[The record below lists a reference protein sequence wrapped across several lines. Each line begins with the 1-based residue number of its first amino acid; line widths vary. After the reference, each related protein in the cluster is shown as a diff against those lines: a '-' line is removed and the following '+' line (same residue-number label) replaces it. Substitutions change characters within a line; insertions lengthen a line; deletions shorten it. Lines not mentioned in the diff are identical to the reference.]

1 MLILTTSL
9 RSPLTSRADHR
20 TPSSVRAVSPFRLFA
35 LSILILLFP
44 IVLLAQGTISGY
56 ITDRET
62 GDSLAGVSI
71 RVEGTRLGAISNSRG
86 RFTIKNVPL
95 GQVEMKATLVG
106 YESETVR
113 TYLGKDGQVN
123 VVFTMLASSFQKDE
137 VVVSA
142 GRRVQAV
149 QDVPISVS
157 ALSQQDL
164 AQRGITQ
171 LDQALRY
178 VSGVSVVGDQVNIRG
193 SSGFAFGVGSRTMV
207 LLDGLPLLSGDNG
220 DIKFDVL
227 PVSDVQ
233 RIEIVKG
240 AGSALYGTGA
250 LGGVVSLFTSTPT
263 EQLTLHGRVYGGL
276 YTQSRHDEWRYRD
289 SPPSNWGA
297 DVKAAQKFGDVSI
310 NLSGGI
316 RSDESY
322 RDFDRQLRGFG
333 YGKVMWTPTELSKL
347 TLSTFYAQADAQNFI
362 YWKDLRNAT
371 RPPDVQNRDER
382 LWTAKLAAALEYN
395 VTLDN
400 RTSIVIRPGLFRT
413 RYENRIGDSTLD
425 SNQSTAYAYNVDAM
439 VTTSFSDRF
448 TLTGGLN
455 GKLNNVVSDVYGEQL
470 QSIISAFAQA
480 EVILPYSIIA
490 TLGVRVDREETQS
503 LPSQLEFSPKL
514 GLSWEATPSLHLR
527 ASVGRG
533 FRAATIAERY
543 ANIRYG
549 PFEVKPNPDI
559 RPEYSWS
566 AEIGARF
573 TPKNWILPIEFD
585 WALFDNELYDL
596 IEPTFDMSDPSI
608 PIYFR
613 NVTRARILG
622 TELTVRAM
630 LTKGLGV
637 ESGITAMLPQDL
649 ILDET
654 LKYRNNI
661 LWYTRGTYQ
670 VALGTW
676 HLEFQAE
683 YRFQNRV
690 ENIDDRLA
698 LFIPDADQRVPS
710 HVIDARVFLDLKPL
724 IGQPLRVGV
733 LGQNLLDYYY
743 AEMVA
748 NLSPTRSVLLQI
760 EYR

>member
-1 MLILTTSL
+1 MNNSL
-9 RSPLTSRADHR
+9 YDIALSPFRCFAFSL
-20 TPSSVRAVSPFRLFA
+20 FRLFA
-35 LSILILLFP
+35 LSLFLT
-44 IVLLAQGTISGY
+44 VLPLALYGQGSISGY
-56 ITDRET
+56 ITDRES
-62 GDSLAGVSI
+62 GDSLAGVSVRI
-71 RVEGTRLGAISNSRG
+71 EGTRLGAISNSRG

-95 GQVEMKATLVG
+95 GQIEMRASLIG
-106 YESETVR
+106 YNTETIR
-113 TYLGKDGQVN
+113 TYLGKDGQAN
-123 VVFTMLASSFQKDE
+123 VVFTMLSSGFLKDE
-137 VVVSA
+137 VIVSA

-149 QDVPISVS
+149 QDVPISVAS
-157 ALSQQDL
+157 LSQEDL

-193 SSGFAFGVGSRTMV
+193 ASGFAFGVGSRTMV

-227 PVSDVQ
+227 PVSDVE

-263 EQLTLHGRVYGGL
+263 ETLTLHGRVYGGL
-276 YTQSRHDEWRYRD
+276 YTQVRYPEWQYRD

-297 DVKAAQKFGDVSI
+297 DLKAGQKFGDVSVNI
-310 NLSGGI
+310 SGGI

-322 RDFDRQLRGFG
+322 REFDRQLRGFG
-333 YGKVMWTPTELSKL
+333 YGKVQWTPSDAQRL

-362 YWKDLRNAT
+362 YWKDLNNAT
-371 RPPDVQNRDER
+371 RPPDLQNRDER
-382 LWTAKLAAALEYN
+382 LWTAKLAAALEYS
-395 VTLDN
+395 VMLDN
-400 RTSIVIRPGLFRT
+400 RTSLIIRPGVFRT
-413 RYENRIGDSTLD
+413 RYENRIGDAMLD
-425 SNQSTAYAYNVDAM
+425 SNQSTAYAYNFDAM
-439 VTTSFSDRF
+439 MTTSFSDRF
-448 TLTGGLN
+448 TLTGGLT
-455 GKLNNVVSDVYGEQL
+455 GKLNNVISDVYGEQM

-480 EVILPYSIIA
+480 EVTLPMNVIITA
-490 TLGVRVDREETQS
+490 GLRLDREETFT
-503 LPSQLEFSPKL
+503 LPEQLELSPKL
-514 GLSWEATPSLHLR
+514 GASWAATQELHVR

-549 PFEVKPNPDI
+549 PFQVKPNPDI

-566 AEIGARF
+566 AEIGAKYAPR
-573 TPKNWILPIEFD
+573 NWALPIEFD
-585 WALFDNELYDL
+585 LAVFDNELYDL
-596 IEPTFDMSDPSI
+596 IEPTFDLSDPSV

-622 TELTVRAM
+622 TEFTVRAA
-630 LTKGLGV
+630 LAKDIGV

-649 ILDET
+649 LLNET

-661 LWYTRGTYQ
+661 LWYTRGTWH
-670 VALGTW
+670 VELGTW
-676 HLEFQAE
+676 HLDLQAE

-690 ENIDDRLA
+690 ENIDDRLG
-698 LFIPDADQRVPS
+698 LFIPDADQRVAS
-710 HVIDARVFLDLKPL
+710 HVVDARIFLDLKPFT
-724 IGQPLRVGV
+724 GQPLRLGL

-743 AEMVA
+743 AEVVA

-760 EYR
+760 EWR

>member
-1 MLILTTSL
+1 MNN
-9 RSPLTSRADHR
+9 RANHR
-20 TPSSVRAVSPFRLFA
+20 THSNLGA
-35 LSILILLFP
+35 ILLFRHFAFLLFVLVFP
-44 IVLLAQGTISGY
+44 VIVSAQGTINGY
-56 ITDRET
+56 ITDRQT
-62 GDSLAGVSI
+62 GDSLAGVTI
-71 RVEGTRLGAISNSRG
+71 RVEGTRLGAVSTTRG

-106 YESETVR
+106 YVSETVR
-113 TYLGKDGQVN
+113 AYLGKDGQVN
-123 VVFTMLASSFQKDE
+123 VVFTMLPSAFNKEE

-149 QDVPISVS
+149 QDVPITV
-157 ALSQQDL
+157 ATMDQQDL

-193 SSGFAFGVGSRTMV
+193 ASGFAFGVGSRTMV

-233 RIEIVKG
+233 RVEIVKG

-263 EQLTLHGRVYGGL
+263 EKLSVQGRMYGGL
-276 YTQSRHDEWRYRD
+276 YTEKRYDEWDYR
-289 SPPSNWGA
+289 STPPAKWGA
-297 DVKAAQKFGDVSI
+297 DVRAGQKIGDVSI

-333 YGKVMWTPTELSKL
+333 YGKVAWAPDDAQKL
-347 TLSTFYAQADAQNFI
+347 TLSTFYAQSDAQNFI

-371 RPPDVQNRDER
+371 RPPDVQDRGER
-382 LWTAKLAAALEYN
+382 LWTAKLAAALQYDLI
-395 VTLDN
+395 VDN
-400 RTSIVIRPGLFRT
+400 RTSLVIRPGVFRT
-413 RYENRIGDSTLD
+413 RYENRIGDVTLD
-425 SNQSTAYAYNVDAM
+425 SNQSTAYAYNLDVM
-439 VTTSFSDRF
+439 STTSLSNTI
-448 TLTGGLN
+448 TLTGGLT
-455 GKLNNVVSDVYGEQL
+455 GKLNNVVSDVYGEQYQTIL
-470 QSIISAFAQA
+470 SAFAQGEFVLPA
-480 EVILPYSIIA
+480 NVILTA
-490 TLGVRVDREETQS
+490 GLRLDHEETHG
-503 LPSQLEFSPKL
+503 LPSQLELSPKL
-514 GLSWEATPSLHLR
+514 GASWAATPTLHLR

-573 TPKNWILPIEFD
+573 TPKDWVVPIEFD

-596 IEPTFDMSDPSI
+596 IEPTFDLSDPSI

-630 LTKGLGV
+630 LAKGLGI

-661 LWYTRGTYQ
+661 LWYTRGTWS

-676 HLEFQAE
+676 NVELQAE

-710 HVIDARVFLDLKPL
+710 HVVDARVFLDLQPL
-724 IGQPLRVGV
+724 MGHPLRVGI
-733 LGQNLLDYYY
+733 LAQNLLDYYY
-743 AEMVA
+743 AEMIA
-748 NLSPTRSVLLQI
+748 NLSPTRSVMLQV
-760 EYR
+760 EWR